1 MEQAWHC
8 LAASVV
14 SETRRANLDS
24 GQSKPRR
31 WWPEAVAVGLL
42 AASVVAS
49 SVWWFETRH
58 VPADRDR
65 QIAVWRDRLSAIADD
80 RRFAL
85 DRWLADGLRDARSIA
100 RYPGLHRALERVA
113 GGDGIRLAP
122 SSAGELGEL
131 LAAVIAEER
140 FRSGAVVTPSGAILA
155 RAAAGAAVGPDALVS
170 AARTAVGT
178 GTVFVDVVRSH
189 DGSLG
194 LLFAAPVARSSVGRA
209 LGALVLEVDPGTSLF
224 PLLGADPGPTASG
237 ETLLARAE
245 SGRVVY
251 IAPSRLGR
259 AAPLEM
265 KEPLGTPAL
274 AMSAALRGD
283 ERFGEFSD
291 HRGSSVFAVTRRL
304 RTVPWGLVVK
314 VDRDEALELHRRR
327 ARDEAWAGAIL
338 EVALAALGFALWRWR
353 GAAAAARRYA
363 SRERIAL
370 LLGQANDAILFIGPD
385 GRIRENNL
393 RADEFYG
400 VGSGELAGRH
410 VADLRAEDER
420 QGAPEHFAR
429 ALAGSVRFETVHLRS
444 DGSRIP
450 VEVSSRAVLLDGE
463 TSVVSIVRDI
473 SAHRDAEVRLRRLN
487 RLYRTLSA
495 VNQLIVRGADR
506 AALFEG
512 VCRILGEVGGFPLT
526 WLALKGAGG
535 AVAIAARSGSA
546 GAYLDGIE
554 VRWDDSPLGR
564 GPTGCA
570 IREGHSVVVPEFE
583 KDPRLAPWSERAAR
597 FGLRSSGAFP
607 VRAGG
612 EVIGALMIYG
622 AELATLG
629 AEEEELASELAGEI
643 GFALDRLADVEA
655 RRSLEE
661 KLRAVFEGDVI
672 GILFGDVHGRVLDA
686 NDAYLRLIGYS
697 REELQ
702 RGEVRWTTITP
713 PEHRPA
719 DARGMVEARERGSC
733 TPYEKEYV
741 RRDGTRTWVLVGYV
755 LLGPARQQ
763 SVAFVL
769 DISERKRVEAA
780 LQASEACTRAI
791 VETAV
796 DGIITIDERGLI
808 ESFNPAAERLF
819 GYQAGE
825 VLGQPV
831 SRLMPS
837 PHSDEHGAYL
847 ARYLRTGD
855 RRVIGV
861 GRWLTG
867 RRKDGTEFPLELAVA
882 EFQVG
887 GKRAFAGIARDLSE
901 RRRLE
906 EQFRQSQK
914 MEAVGRL
921 AGGVAHD
928 FNNLLGVIAG
938 YSEMAS
944 RQLAEDHP
952 ARARIAEVTKAAEHA
967 AGLTRQLLAFS
978 RRQVLAPKILDLNA
992 LLEDLER
999 MLQRLIGE
1007 DVELVVRLGAGLG
1020 AVRVDPGQIGQVVL
1034 NLAVNA
1040 RDAMPRGG
1048 QLTIETAEA
1057 DAGEFTAAAAWRI
1070 EPGRYVRLRVS
1081 DTGSGMDE
1089 ATLARVFEPFFTTKP
1104 AGKGTGLGLATVYG
1118 IVKQS
1123 GGHVFVESALGRGT
1137 QFSIYLPRVAEVMA
1151 GVAPEG
1157 LAELAQPGETILLVE
1172 DQESLREVVREI
1184 LVDLGYQVLAA
1195 GGGEAAL
1202 ALAREH
1208 RGQLHLLLSDVVM
1221 PEMSGS
1227 ELAARL
1233 VALRPGLK
1241 VLFMS
1246 GYTSEVLGRHGAVGP
1261 AIQLIEKP
1269 FTRQALARRMRQVLL
1284 GRG

>member
-1 MEQAWHC
+1 
-8 LAASVV
+8 
-14 SETRRANLDS
+14 
-24 GQSKPRR
+24 
-31 WWPEAVAVGLL
+31 
-42 AASVVAS
+42 
-49 SVWWFETRH
+49 
-58 VPADRDR
+58 
-65 QIAVWRDRLSAIADD
+65 
-80 RRFAL
+80 
-85 DRWLADGLRDARSIA
+85 
-100 RYPGLHRALERVA
+100 
-113 GGDGIRLAP
+113 
-122 SSAGELGEL
+122 
-131 LAAVIAEER
+131 
-140 FRSGAVVTPSGAILA
+140 
-155 RAAAGAAVGPDALVS
+155 
-170 AARTAVGT
+170 
-178 GTVFVDVVRSH
+178 
-189 DGSLG
+189 
-194 LLFAAPVARSSVGRA
+194 
-209 LGALVLEVDPGTSLF
+209 
-224 PLLGADPGPTASG
+224 
-237 ETLLARAE
+237 
-245 SGRVVY
+245 
-251 IAPSRLGR
+251 
-259 AAPLEM
+259 M

-291 HRGSSVFAVTRRL
+291 YRGSQVFAVTRRL
-304 RTVPWGLVVK
+304 STAPWGLVVK
-314 VDRDEALELHRRR
+314 VDRDEALEFHRRR

-338 EVALAALGFALWRWR
+338 EVALAGLAFALWRWR
-353 GAAAAARRYA
+353 GAALAARRHA
-363 SRERIAL
+363 RRERIAL

-393 RADEFYG
+393 RAEEFYG
-400 VGSGELAGRH
+400 VGSGGLAGRH
-410 VADLRAEDER
+410 IGQLRPEDER
-420 QGAPEHFAR
+420 LGLPDQFAR
-429 ALAGSVRFETVHLRS
+429 AQAGSVRFETVHLRS
-444 DGSRIP
+444 DGSRVP

-463 TSVVSIVRDI
+463 TSVVSVVRDI
-473 SAHRDAEVRLRRLN
+473 SAHREAEFHLRRIN

-506 AALFEG
+506 AAIFHG
-512 VCRILGEVGGFPLT
+512 VCRILGDVGGFPLA
-526 WLALKGAGG
+526 WGALNEAGG
-535 AVAIAARSGSA
+535 TVAVGARA
-546 GAYLDGIE
+546 GAAETYIDGIE

-564 GPTGCA
+564 GPTGTA
-570 IREGHSVVVPEFE
+570 IREGCAVVVPEFE

-607 VRAGG
+607 LRAGG
-612 EVIGALMIYG
+612 EVIGAVTIYG

-629 AEEEELASELAGEI
+629 AEEERLASELAGEI
-643 GFALDRLADVEA
+643 GFALERLADAEA

-661 KLRAVFEGDVI
+661 KLRA
-672 GILFGDVHGRVLDA
+672 
-686 NDAYLRLIGYS
+686 S
-697 REELQ
+697 
-702 RGEVRWTTITP
+702 
-713 PEHRPA
+713 
-719 DARGMVEARERGSC
+719 EARM
-733 TPYEKEYV
+733 
-741 RRDGTRTWVLVGYV
+741 
-755 LLGPARQQ
+755 
-763 SVAFVL
+763 
-769 DISERKRVEAA
+769 
-780 LQASEACTRAI
+780 RAI

-796 DGIITIDERGLI
+796 DGIITIDERGVI

-819 GYQAGE
+819 GYQAAE
-825 VLGQPV
+825 VVGQAV

-837 PHSDEHGAYL
+837 PYGDEHGSYL
-847 ARYLRTGD
+847 ARYLRTGE
-855 RRVIGV
+855 RRVIGI
-861 GRWLTG
+861 GRWVTG
-867 RRKDGTEFPLELAVA
+867 LRKDGTEFPLELAVA
-882 EFQVG
+882 QFEVG
-887 GKRAFAGIARDLSE
+887 GRRAFAGIARDLSE

-952 ARARIAEVTKAAEHA
+952 TRARIAEVTKAAEHA

-1007 DVELVVRLGAGLG
+1007 DVELVVRPGAGLG

-1070 EPGRYVRLRVS
+1070 EPGRYVRLRVC
-1081 DTGSGMDE
+1081 DTGSGMEE

-1151 GVAPEG
+1151 GAAPEG

-1269 FTRQALARRMRQVLL
+1269 FTRQALAQRMRQVLL
-1284 GRG
+1284 GKG